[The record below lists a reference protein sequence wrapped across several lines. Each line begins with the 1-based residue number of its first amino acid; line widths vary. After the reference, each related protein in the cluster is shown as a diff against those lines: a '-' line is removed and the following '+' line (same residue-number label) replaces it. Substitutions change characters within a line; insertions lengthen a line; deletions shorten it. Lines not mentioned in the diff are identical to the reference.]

1 MQPVKQSYIKFK
13 VDLQDT
19 LRKFVCIKPD
29 SCLAVDDLIERLYDT
44 FPGDTTH
51 ENTSTETDI
60 GKLKEQIKFLE
71 AKCKSWENSHASY
84 VTSSEQYL
92 FRLERFISSDRDF
105 QFYASFPDYET
116 FKFFSITCLQHAII

>member
-44 FPGDTTH
+44 FPGVKGFERMHILRTVSKLY
-51 ENTSTETDI
+51 EKKIEYR
-60 GKLKEQIKFLE
+60 GKRRE
-71 AKCKSWENSHASY
+71 
-84 VTSSEQYL
+84 
-92 FRLERFISSDRDF
+92 
-105 QFYASFPDYET
+105 
-116 FKFFSITCLQHAII
+116 